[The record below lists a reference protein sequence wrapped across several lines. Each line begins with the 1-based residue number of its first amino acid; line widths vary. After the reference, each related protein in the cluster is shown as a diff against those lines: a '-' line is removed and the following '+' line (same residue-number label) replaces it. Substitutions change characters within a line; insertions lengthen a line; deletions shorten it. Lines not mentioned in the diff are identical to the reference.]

1 MGIPLLVSLQSSTP
15 LKSSSEKNMKVL
27 QSFPLL
33 FTLAATTTS
42 LPTPPRAM
50 LSSDLTPTTPSESL
64 TSSSGLERDLLEILQ
79 PSPEPSFPSLP
90 PSQAHTVIFN
100 LASPPSD
107 IENSIA
113 SVLALP
119 DIEPGLAHYLQSY
132 NVEKVQHHRK
142 VVDAMEAVELP
153 PVALLSHLSL
163 GPDLDDEEPVQIL
176 AKISLAAS
184 E

>member
-1 MGIPLLVSLQSSTP
+1 MKILRSFTLLV
-15 LKSSSEKNMKVL
+15 
-27 QSFPLL
+27 
-33 FTLAATTTS
+33 TLAATTTS
-42 LPTPPRAM
+42 LPTPAPAT
-50 LSSDLTPTTPSESL
+50 LPSHLTPPTTSE
-64 TSSSGLERDLLEILQ
+64 TSPPTSGREGGLLEILQ
-79 PSPEPSFPSLP
+79 PSLEPSLPSLP

-119 DIEPGLAHYLQSY
+119 DLEPGLAHYLQSY
-132 NVEKVQHHRK
+132 NVERVQHHRK

-153 PVALLSHLSL
+153 PVALLSRLSL

-176 AKISLAAS
+176 AKISLIS